1 MSEKSVKLTL
11 IDYQCIAITV
21 DLVTV
26 SSAGPLFVNKKKY
39 MKVNAFYYKRTY
51 NAHYCR
57 VMFTQSRPA
66 L

>member
-1 MSEKSVKLTL
+1 MSEMSVKLIL
-11 IDYQCIAITV
+11 DNQSIAITG

-51 NAHYCR
+51 NAHYCG
-57 VMFTQSRPA
+57 VMSTQSRPA